1 MKGSPILRQI
11 ALPIEI
17 ETNEEIRGISKQKI
31 ITLKDAD
38 FLLNLGSHLIKV
50 MDSHDSLTITAS
62 QVGVNARMMVVTT
75 GFIIPNKVLKP
86 KNGDTNIH
94 TSSLRFKTDYAR
106 PRIFINPIFR
116 PIEVYGKHLHLES
129 SCSVPNL
136 IGIVERYDKISL
148 SAYELTIGSNGLR
161 KDYKLEKV
169 HETLK
174 YTDSYM
180 TQHCADMLDGI
191 LYIDKI
197 KELFK

>member
-75 GFIIPNKVLKP
+75 GLINADANNSSPAMGFI
-86 KNGDTNIH
+86 DDD
-94 TSSLRFKTDYAR
+94 SRQ
-106 PRIFINPIFR
+106 RIFINPIVQ
-116 PIEVYGKHLHLES
+116 PIRGCEKQLHLES
-129 SCSVPNL
+129 SSSVPNL
-136 IGIVERYDKISL
+136 MGVVERYDKISL

-191 LYIDKI
+191 LFIDKI

>member
-1 MKGSPILRQI
+1 MNFFFLKGSPILRQI

-50 MDSHDSLTITAS
+50 MDSHDSYTITAS

-75 GFIIPNKVLKP
+75 GLINADA
-86 KNGDTNIH
+86 NN
-94 TSSLRFKTDYAR
+94 SSLGGFIDDDSRQ
-106 PRIFINPIFR
+106 RIFINPIVQ
-116 PIEVYGKHLHLES
+116 PIRGCEKQLHLES
-129 SCSVPNL
+129 SSSVPNL
-136 IGIVERYDKISL
+136 MGVVERYDKISL
-148 SAYELTIGSNGLR
+148 SAYELTMDPSRLYKGV
-161 KDYKLEKV
+161 YKLEKV

-174 YTDSYM
+174 YHDSYM

-191 LYIDKI
+191 LFIDKI

>member
-1 MKGSPILRQI
+1 MEGSPILRQI

-17 ETNEEIRGISKQKI
+17 ETNEEIRGIKKQKI

-50 MDSHDSLTITAS
+50 MKAHDSYTITAS

-75 GFIIPNKVLKP
+75 GLINADANKSSPAMGFI
-86 KNGDTNIH
+86 DDD
-94 TSSLRFKTDYAR
+94 SRQ
-106 PRIFINPIFR
+106 RIFINPIVQ
-116 PIEVYGKHLHLES
+116 PIRGCEKQLHLES
-129 SCSVPNL
+129 SSSVPNL
-136 IGIVERYDKISL
+136 MGVVERYDKISL